1 MGPCDNKLAVL
12 YLCVICPQL
21 RQVRRNIRGTVGI
34 CPYLILVQR
43 NDYET
48 DPYFLKNFQSNRT
61 VCVIVR
67 VENMVVNLKLFKKKS
82 KQKMTQESKQKQFQV
97 HNHVGNSYKTRKST
111 LLKTTTVATL
121 WNNLSCKVKVVAQF
135 LYILDIESMQAHVP
149 NKSQCTHL

>member
-21 RQVRRNIRGTVGI
+21 TQVRRNIRGTVGI
-34 CPYLILVQR
+34 CPHLILVQR

-82 KQKMTQESKQKQFQV
+82 KQKMTQDSKQKQFQV
-97 HNHVGNSYKTRKST
+97 HNHVRNSYKTRKST
-111 LLKTTTVATL
+111 LLCIQKKRQICLAFI
-121 WNNLSCKVKVVAQF
+121 Q
-135 LYILDIESMQAHVP
+135 LYNDHPQSHQEGQIIVTIYFCPYLI
-149 NKSQCTHL
+149 